1 MKYKLYTENMKSFFG
16 TLAVVSALSLSA
28 FFPVG
33 ALAQDKEAS
42 EMYSRKYDQLVSV
55 LGPTG
60 VGIETVLDKWEAC
73 DPGNRKMLSAR
84 FNYYFNKSKTS
95 SVVSKPG
102 RKYLGNEPLFSLKD
116 STGNDIRYFEE
127 VTYDDSLFSIALKN
141 IDKAAS
147 IFKSDI
153 GLRFNKSAALV
164 AYEKESPD
172 MALVCLEKLVDD
184 YYASPK
190 GWVFDGQY
198 VDNEVFEG
206 AIQEYC
212 YTFFNIGTESSYN
225 AFASLAGKM
234 LTKNPSS
241 TMFLSDVGSY
251 WFVAQKNPKKAL
263 KYYEKVLKINP
274 KDYTAAKNCIL
285 IARRQKNVRLEKK
298 YLPVLIEAS
307 PDEQERMSAK
317 ARLEQL

>member
-1 MKYKLYTENMKSFFG
+1 MGYIKPFFVA
-16 TLAVVSALSLSA
+16 LAVFSALSAGASFSA
-28 FFPVG
+28 S
-33 ALAQDKEAS
+33 AQNKEES
-42 EMYSRKYDQLVSV
+42 ERYSKKYDQLVSV
-55 LGPTG
+55 LGPAG

-73 DPGNRKMLSAR
+73 DPQNKKMLTAR
-84 FNYYFNKSKTS
+84 FNYYFAKSKTS

-102 RKYLGNEPLFSLKD
+102 KKYLGNEPLFSLKD

-127 VTYDDSLFSIALKN
+127 VTYDDSLFSMALKD

-147 IFKSDI
+147 FYKKDV
-153 GLRFNKSAALV
+153 GLRFNKAAALT

-172 MALVCLEKLVDD
+172 MALVCLERLVDE
-184 YYASPK
+184 YYASPE
-190 GWVFDGQY
+190 GWTFDGE
-198 VDNEVFEG
+198 DIDREIFEG

-225 AFASLAGKM
+225 AFRSLAEKM
-234 LTKNPSS
+234 LTKSPSS

-251 WFVAQKNPKKAL
+251 WLVAQKNPKKAL
-263 KYYEKVLKINP
+263 KYYDKVLKISP

-285 IARRQKNVRLEKK
+285 IARKQKSAKLEKK
-298 YLPVLIEAS
+298 YLPVLIEVS
-307 PDEQERMSAK
+307 PDEKERMSAK